1 MAFSQEK
8 IEHAAGEPVVA
19 SSMGQSLESR
29 YSSSGLYGIG
39 RAIAA
44 LWSRRRVTVQRPAD
58 ALELPNIFNIA
69 VSEASVHFLRPVKG
83 DLEHVASLTRAGLQG
98 EVKRGWFWTRL
109 TLSNEQKR
117 SSAIVF
123 FSPLAGKGRK
133 DVVRE
138 LTESA
143 PPPATPV
150 D

>member
-19 SSMGQSLESR
+19 SSMGQSLASR
-29 YSSSGLYGIG
+29 YSLSGVYGIG
-39 RAIAA
+39 RAIAS
-44 LWSRRRVTVQRPAD
+44 LWSRRRVQVQQRAD

-69 VSEASVHFLRPVKG
+69 VSAANVHFLRPVKG
-83 DLEHVASLTRAGLQG
+83 DLEHVASLARAGLGG

-109 TLSNEQKR
+109 TLSNEQKPG
-117 SSAIVF
+117 SAIVF

-133 DVVRE
+133 DVVGE
-138 LTESA
+138 LTASA
-143 PPPATPV
+143 PPAPPV